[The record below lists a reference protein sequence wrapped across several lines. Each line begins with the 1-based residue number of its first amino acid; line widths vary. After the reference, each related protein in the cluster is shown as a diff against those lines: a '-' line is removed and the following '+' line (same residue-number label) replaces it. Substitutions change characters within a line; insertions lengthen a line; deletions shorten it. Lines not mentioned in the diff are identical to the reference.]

1 MQILKGSQICREKQA
16 RKSTKLFN
24 NNRVRIILDECHP
37 QYHQNQYCS
46 HSFQLSDQN
55 KRILLVSWSEK
66 WYTRPDM
73 LTLENLFDIQ
83 AVKETWLAV
92 VDHFPSFVQPATHS
106 AQLSRRTRF

>member
-37 QYHQNQYCS
+37 PYHQNQYCS

-73 LTLENLFDIQ
+73 LTLENLFDIGSQ
-83 AVKETWLAV
+83 GNM
-92 VDHFPSFVQPATHS
+92 SGCC
-106 AQLSRRTRF
+106 